1 MKSCPQCNR
10 TFEDSFTFCLIDG
23 SVLSAPFDPHATLA
37 SPEPRQT
44 EQQLLETLKFD
55 EDIQEIPTIIRSP
68 QPEQKPE
75 GLNSK
80 IAAITPTFEPSQIK
94 DSPAPPPPPARK
106 SKRLPLMIGAL
117 ATFFVIG
124 VVVLIL
130 ANRTDSTR
138 REPLNENAATVNPAA
153 NYSVSS
159 TNSNS
164 ANSGAS
170 SDTDAASS
178 NQPALTTKR
187 AAVDKP
193 TPSPSPLSAR
203 KAAPIPT
210 PSVNPVRKKNRTVA
224 TPAKPDDDSTAPC
237 AGKAYQV
244 CEPNETRR
252 CNAATGRWE
261 CRRTR

>member
-10 TFEDSFTFCLIDG
+10 TFEDTFTFCLIDG

-44 EQQLLETLKFD
+44 EPQLIETLKFD

-68 QPEQKPE
+68 QLEQKPE
-75 GLNSK
+75 GLNST
-80 IAAITPTFEPSQIK
+80 IAAIAPAFEPSQIK
-94 DSPAPPPPPARK
+94 DSPAPPARK
-106 SKRLPLMIGAL
+106 SKRLPRMIGAL
-117 ATFFVIG
+117 ATFFIIG
-124 VVVLIL
+124 VAVFIL

-153 NYSVSS
+153 NYPVSS

-170 SDTDAASS
+170 SDTGAASS
-178 NQPALTTKR
+178 NQPAITTKR
-187 AAVDKP
+187 AAGDKP

-210 PSVNPVRKKNRTVA
+210 PSVNPVRKNNRTIA
-224 TPAKPDDDSTAPC
+224 KPAKPDDASTAPC

-261 CRRTR
+261 CRRNR